1 MNIYD
6 PADDIRYVHLAGP
19 ADARSARAGSTTPR
33 TSPPSDTSVSRRGPG
48 WSTAVFTSEETGQEL
63 NHAGSGGGTEATEG
77 WRSASTEQVARRAAC
92 AAHAHSAAGRRTSA
106 RQRQTVA
113 GVTVPDTKLAREAA
127 DLVRAATTDLV
138 YHHSRR
144 VYFWGSLQ
152 GRNRGLSYD
161 PELLYIGGMFRF
173 EVDSAD
179 EARRFLQGNGVPE
192 DSIRRVWTAIAL
204 HTTPGIPEFMEP
216 EVALVTAGV
225 EYDVLGIGY
234 HDVSDADRAEIV
246 ALHPRPD
253 FKRNILQAF
262 TEGIAP
268 KPETTFGNV
277 KADVLQRFVCGY
289 QRANFVDIIENSD
302 WPE

>member
-1 MNIYD
+1 MPVN
-6 PADDIRYVHLAGP
+6 GQ
-19 ADARSARAGSTTPR
+19 SA
-33 TSPPSDTSVSRRGPG
+33 
-48 WSTAVFTSEETGQEL
+48 
-63 NHAGSGGGTEATEG
+63 
-77 WRSASTEQVARRAAC
+77 
-92 AAHAHSAAGRRTSA
+92 
-106 RQRQTVA
+106 A
-113 GVTVPDTKLAREAA
+113 GVTVPDTKLAREATE
-127 DLVRAATTDLV
+127 LVRESATDLI

-144 VYFWGSLQ
+144 VFWWGSLQ
-152 GRNRGLSYD
+152 GSNRGLSFD
-161 PELLYIGGMFRF
+161 PELLYIGAMFHDLGLNEAYRHSGRRF

-179 EARRFLQGNGVPE
+179 EARRFLHGHGVPE

-234 HDVSDADRAEIV
+234 HDINDADRAAIT
-246 ALHPRPD
+246 ALHPRPG
-253 FKRNILQAF
+253 FKRQILQAF

-277 KADVLQRFVCGY
+277 KADVLERFVPGFK
-289 QRANFVDIIENSD
+289 RGNFVDVILNSD

>member
-1 MNIYD
+1 MI
-6 PADDIRYVHLAGP
+6 
-19 ADARSARAGSTTPR
+19 
-33 TSPPSDTSVSRRGPG
+33 
-48 WSTAVFTSEETGQEL
+48 
-63 NHAGSGGGTEATEG
+63 
-77 WRSASTEQVARRAAC
+77 STEQ
-92 AAHAHSAAGRRTSA
+92 SAAGITA
-106 RQRQTVA
+106 
-113 GVTVPDTKLAREAA
+113 PDTKLAREATE
-127 DLVRAATTDLV
+127 LVRDCTTDLV

-144 VYFWGSLQ
+144 VYWFGSSQ
-152 GRNRGLSYD
+152 GRNRGLSFD
-161 PELLYIGGMFRF
+161 PELLYIGAMFHDLGLNEEFRGSGRRF

-179 EARRFLQGNGVPE
+179 EARRFLQGHGVPE
-192 DSIRRVWTAIAL
+192 DSTRRVWTAIAL

-234 HDVSDADRAEIV
+234 HDISAADRAQIT

-253 FKRNILQAF
+253 FKRNILRAF

-277 KADVLQRFVCGY
+277 KADVLERFVPGY
-289 QRANFVDIIENSD
+289 QRANFVDIIEGSD

>member
-1 MNIYD
+1 MPVN
-6 PADDIRYVHLAGP
+6 GQ
-19 ADARSARAGSTTPR
+19 SA
-33 TSPPSDTSVSRRGPG
+33 
-48 WSTAVFTSEETGQEL
+48 
-63 NHAGSGGGTEATEG
+63 
-77 WRSASTEQVARRAAC
+77 
-92 AAHAHSAAGRRTSA
+92 
-106 RQRQTVA
+106 A
-113 GVTVPDTKLAREAA
+113 GVTVPDTKLAREATE
-127 DLVRAATTDLV
+127 LVRDRTSDLV

-144 VYFWGSLQ
+144 VYWWGSLQ

-161 PELLYIGGMFRF
+161 PELLYIGAIFHDLGLNEENRHSGRRF
-173 EVDSAD
+173 EVDSAG
-179 EARRFLQGNGVPE
+179 EARRFLQGHGVPE

-234 HDVSDADRAEIV
+234 HDVSDADRAEIT

-253 FKRNILQAF
+253 FKHSILAAF

-277 KADVLQRFVCGY
+277 KADVLERYVPGY
-289 QRANFVDIIENSD
+289 QRGNFVDIILNSD